1 MPEQQTV
8 YQQVVDVSHV
18 YMGPAAERFID
29 RQVKNHLGKEPAQLT
44 AHDIL
49 SLIDWIRI
57 AISFLT
63 ENSDLIEEYIHQL
76 QRIAN
81 ETNGGAS
88 PHDR

>member
-1 MPEQQTV
+1 MAEHQTI
-8 YQQVVDVSHV
+8 YQQVVEVSHV

-29 RQVKNHLGKEPAQLT
+29 RQVKNHLGKEPSQLT

-81 ETNGGAS
+81 ETHGGTS
-88 PHDR
+88 QHG